1 MSREGAMTAGTDTRM
16 RRSLVWRVLAALGVL
31 ASLATATLLPA
42 VAVIAWNMPP
52 LPLERVAERS
62 TTVVDRNGRLLRAY
76 TTSDDHW
83 RLPVRAADIDPT
95 YLKMLFAFE
104 DRRFRSHFGIDP
116 HAIARVASE
125 LLRHGRLISGSS
137 TLTMQ
142 TARLI
147 EGRHERTAAGKVRQ
161 MLRALELERRFTKT
175 EILSLYLELAPFG
188 GNLEGVRAAS
198 LAYLGKEPQRLSLAE
213 GALLVAIPQSPA
225 ARRPDRSPEAA
236 KRARNRV
243 LARAAALGV
252 IDAKEAAAAMREP
265 VPAVRRDFPR
275 LAPHLSDT
283 ETDGAPPGLVHRLTI
298 DAGIQQRLEALA
310 RDHARAHGQALSTA
324 VIVVEHATGEVI
336 AHVGSAGYL
345 DEGRAGAIDMLRAV
359 RSPGSTLKPLVY
371 GLAFDGG
378 IAHPETMIEDRP
390 ARFGGY
396 SPRNFDH
403 DYAGTV
409 TIREALAKSLNVP
422 AVKVLDV
429 VGAQKLAARMQG
441 AGADPM
447 LPKDAEPSLAMALGG
462 VGLRATDLAQLYA
475 AIARGGAPVAL
486 TWRTDAARKS
496 ATAASTPTADGARP
510 AIDQRPLTRLL
521 SPVAAWY
528 LADILKSAPPPIN
541 ARAGEIAYKTGT
553 SYGYRD
559 AWSAGFDGRHAVV
572 VWVGRPDGASVPG
585 LSGRLSAAPLLFDAF
600 QRLAERRT
608 PLPPAPHGVVRAS
621 GRDLPPALRSFGD
634 PREAAIVAGFR
645 DPGVAITFPQDRT
658 VIDWETAGETGLM
671 LKAEGG
677 ALPLTW
683 LLDGAPIESDPLRRE
698 ALIETPPRGFL
709 RIAVIDAKGRADRV
723 TLRVK

>member
-1 MSREGAMTAGTDTRM
+1 MSKEGVMATGLDTRM
-16 RRSLVWRVLAALGVL
+16 RRSLVWRTLVALGVL
-31 ASLATATLLPA
+31 ASLATATLLA
-42 VAVIAWNMPP
+42 TVAVIAWNMPP

-83 RLPVRAADIDPT
+83 RLPVRAADVDPT

-104 DRRFRSHFGIDP
+104 DRRFRSHIGIDA
-116 HAIARVASE
+116 HAIARVAFE
-125 LLRHGRLISGSS
+125 LVRHGRLISGSS

-147 EGRHERTAAGKVRQ
+147 EGRHERTAAGKARQ
-161 MLRALELERRFTKT
+161 MLRALELERRFSKT

-283 ETDGAPPGLVHRLTI
+283 ETDGATPGLVHRLTI
-298 DAGIQQRLEALA
+298 DARVQERLEALA
-310 RDHARAHGQALSTA
+310 RDHARAHGLALSTA
-324 VIVVEHATGEVI
+324 IIVVEHATGEVI

-396 SPRNFDH
+396 SPKNFDH

-429 VGAQKLAARMQG
+429 VGAHKLTTRMQG
-441 AGADPM
+441 AGADPV

-462 VGLRATDLAQLYA
+462 VGLRATDLAQLYV
-475 AIARGGAPVAL
+475 AIARGGAPIAL
-486 TWRTDAARKS
+486 TWRADAGGT
-496 ATAASTPTADGARP
+496 TAGAKP
-510 AIDQRPLTRLL
+510 PMDQRPLTRLL

-528 LADILKSAPPPIN
+528 LADILKNAPPPIN

-559 AWSAGFDGRHAVV
+559 AWSAGFDGRHTVV

-585 LSGRLSAAPLLFDAF
+585 LSGRVSAAPLLFDAF

-608 PLPPAPHGVVRAS
+608 PLPPAPHGVVRAA
-621 GRDLPPALRSFGD
+621 GRDLPPALRTFGD

-658 VIDWETAGETGLM
+658 VIDWDTAGETGLM

-683 LLDGAPIESDPLRRE
+683 LLDGAPIESDPLRRD